1 MRSATLL
8 FLISAV
14 CVAQRQPGNPGP
26 KAQWDPARLQAL
38 QQIVPLTTAVREDD
52 HPAIAAR
59 DGRAWV
65 AWVSYS
71 ETEATSLVFAR
82 SFENGKW
89 SAPVQISETPGD
101 YHKPA
106 VTISEDGAVWIAW
119 PAQIR

>member
-1 MRSATLL
+1 MRTATLL

-26 KAQWDPARLQAL
+26 KAGWDPARLKAV

-52 HPAIAAR
+52 HPALAAR

-71 ETEATSLVFAR
+71 ETEGTSLVFAR
-82 SFENGKW
+82 SLENGKW
-89 SAPVQISETPGD
+89 SAAGQMSGGP
-101 YHKPA
+101 
-106 VTISEDGAVWIAW
+106 
-119 PAQIR
+119 R